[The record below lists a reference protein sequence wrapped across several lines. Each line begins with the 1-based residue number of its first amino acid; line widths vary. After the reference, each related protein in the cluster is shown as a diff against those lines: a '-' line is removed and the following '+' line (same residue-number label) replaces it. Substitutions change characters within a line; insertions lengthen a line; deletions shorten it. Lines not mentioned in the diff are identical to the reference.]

1 MVKHL
6 ASLIGVAAA
15 VLTVSGCEAAKSSNP
30 LSATVAGP
38 IPGVDITA
46 PKILEPAVG
55 SKIPVDK
62 QPITLMVENASSTG
76 VRPLNYVFEIAT
88 DAGFSNK
95 VFSRD
100 AVAPGDSGRT
110 SLKLPDALASG
121 GTERSYY
128 WRARAQDGANTG
140 SFASSNFNVY
150 TPIVI
155 QEPRPVSPAANSTT
169 ANLRP
174 ALTVANAARSGPVG
188 TITYLIE
195 VATDGQ
201 FANKF
206 ASWTSGEGS
215 GGQTTFNLPRDLA
228 YSTVYYWHAR
238 AFDPTTT
245 GPWSVVYAFQTL
257 AQPAPDPVPTPSPAP
272 GPVGPVANDAF
283 SLAGATVYASP
294 AGVASWPATATITS
308 ISFRSDGVAVEFTK
322 KNGAGRWPD
331 VIPPG
336 WDGPIQYTLW
346 IAMNIGGRWH
356 TCGTIEYW
364 NGLAASGGDVTR
376 NNQIAAN
383 WTYQCGPMAR
393 QPAPGEQVGFFV
405 TAGDQRLKDVA
416 ATHER
421 SNTIIVPFPG
431 SAGQTFT
438 F

>member
-1 MVKHL
+1 MLKSITYVLGL
-6 ASLIGVAAA
+6 AVA
-15 VLTVSGCEAAKSSNP
+15 VLAASACETSKSSNP
-30 LSATVAGP
+30 LSPTVAGP

-46 PKILEPAVG
+46 PKLLEPASG
-55 SKIPVDK
+55 TKIAIDN
-62 QPITLMVENASSTG
+62 QPITLLIENASSTG
-76 VRPLNYVFEIAT
+76 VRPLNYTIEIAT
-88 DAGFSNK
+88 DTGFSNK

-100 AVAPGDSGRT
+100 SIAPGTNGRT
-110 SLKLPDALASG
+110 SVKLPDSLASG
-121 GTERSYY
+121 GNTRSYF

-140 SFASSNFNVY
+140 SFSSSSFDVF

-155 QEPRPVSPAANSTT
+155 KEPGLRTPAANSTT
-169 ANLRP
+169 PNLRP
-174 ALTVANAARSGPVG
+174 SLTIANAERSGPVG
-188 TITYLIE
+188 TISYLIE

-201 FANKF
+201 FTNKF
-206 ASWTSGEGS
+206 ASFTAGEGS
-215 GGQTTFNLPRDLA
+215 NGQTTFNLPRDLS
-228 YSTVYYWHAR
+228 YSTVYYWHVR
-238 AFDPTTT
+238 AFDPTTN
-245 GPWSVVYAFQTL
+245 GPWSTIWAFQTL
-257 AQPAPDPVPTPSPAP
+257 AQPAPEPVPIPSVPA
-272 GPVGPVANDAF
+272 GPVANDMF
-283 SLAGATVYASP
+283 SLAGASVYASP

-331 VIPPG
+331 VTPPG

-356 TCGTIEYW
+356 TCGTIEFW

-421 SNTIIVPFPG
+421 SNTIVVPFPA
-431 SAGQTFT
+431 SSGQTFA